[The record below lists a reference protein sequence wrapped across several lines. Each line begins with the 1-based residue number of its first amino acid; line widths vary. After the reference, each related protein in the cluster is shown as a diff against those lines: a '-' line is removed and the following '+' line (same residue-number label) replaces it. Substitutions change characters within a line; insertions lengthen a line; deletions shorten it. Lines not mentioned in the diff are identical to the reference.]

1 MKLYHCSP
9 HHLGVDDL
17 QSNRKYY
24 FFPADS
30 LLRTSVHWQY
40 LEHDKQHRG
49 AMGTASLGVL
59 FVLVSVYNTIYQYY
73 QTLPLAAYVLA
84 PSGVWLSIATVLIF
98 TIWRMNYER
107 AGRPSF
113 LPSAEEGPP
122 SKWRFPLA
130 ALAIIV

>member
-1 MKLYHCSP
+1 MIYKATGSITSFPLIAFFA
-9 HHLGVDDL
+9 HLCIGDTW
-17 QSNRKYY
+17 NTINNIEGR
-24 FFPADS
+24 
-30 LLRTSVHWQY
+30 
-40 LEHDKQHRG
+40 
-49 AMGTASLGVL
+49 MGTASLGVL
-59 FVLVSVYNTIYQYY
+59 FVLASVYNTIYQYY

-84 PSGVWLSIATVLIF
+84 PSGVWLTIATVLIF